1 MTIKT
6 NKIYPRGGLPSGVS
20 GYTSKGGGVIQ
31 TVSFPFTGTT
41 QLGGGTLSPGTYYDT
56 GLTATI
62 TPQSASSKIFVMG
75 HISHNCCN
83 SQQLFL
89 FLNRGGTIVTAANGD
104 SSGSSQRTCW
114 VSGQSNQADY
124 SDWGVMTTPFH
135 YLDSP
140 STTSSTVYKV
150 QALTATT
157 ATDIFINRSDADRES
172 TYYDSR
178 PMSNITLM
186 EVSG

>member
-6 NKIYPRGGLPSGVS
+6 NKIYPRDGLPSTAS
-20 GYTSKGGGVIQ
+20 GGGVIQ

-41 QLGGGTLSPGTYYDT
+41 QLGGGTLATGTYYDT

-75 HISHNCCN
+75 HISHNCVGN
-83 SQQLFL
+83 QQVFF
-89 FLNRGGTIVTAANGD
+89 FLNRGGSIVTAANGD
-104 SSGSSQRTCW
+104 TVGSRRTCW
-114 VSGQSNQADY
+114 VSGQTNQSDY
-124 SDWGVMTTPFH
+124 SDWGIMTTPFH

-157 ATDIFINRSDADRES
+157 STDIFINRSDADRAS

-178 PMSNITLM
+178 AMSNITLM

>member
-6 NKIYPRGGLPSGVS
+6 NKIYPRDGLPTYVRGTTGS
-20 GYTSKGGGVIQ
+20 GGGVIQ

-41 QLGGGTLSPGTYYDT
+41 QLGGGTLATGTYYDT

-104 SSGSSQRTCW
+104 TDGARRSCW

-124 SDWGVMTTPFH
+124 SDWAVVTTPFH

-140 STTSSTVYKV
+140 NTTSSTVYKV

-157 ATDIFINRSDADRES
+157 TTDIYINRSDADRAS

-178 PMSNITLM
+178 AMSNITLM
-186 EVSG
+186 EVCG